1 ENRQHDTS
9 HHLIGLLRP
18 WILAC
23 SLPCQLEYRASR
35 PHRPARAR
43 RSPVHGGLAVA
54 VVRRYGQL
62 THGGVGRT
70 PSMAS
75 PPRSIIE
82 TRYEQMFPV
91 LEPRQVERLRHFGE
105 MRTYRA
111 SERLVTSGEISPGMF
126 IVLSGEVAVTQHSV
140 LGRDQPIV
148 SHGPGSFMGE
158 LAQLSGRPP
167 LVDARAPTA
176 V

>member
-1 ENRQHDTS
+1 GGVGGEGSVGGVLGGCRGRWTQRDEGGVDGGDGEKGENRQHDTS

-54 VVRRYGQL
+54 VVRRDGQL
-62 THGGVGRT
+62 THGGVGGA

-75 PPRSIIE
+75 PPPS
-82 TRYEQMFPV
+82 V
-91 LEPRQVERLRHFGE
+91 A
-105 MRTYRA
+105 RT
-111 SERLVTSGEISPGMF
+111 
-126 IVLSGEVAVTQHSV
+126 
-140 LGRDQPIV
+140 
-148 SHGPGSFMGE
+148 
-158 LAQLSGRPP
+158 
-167 LVDARAPTA
+167 
-176 V
+176 